1 MLYYIVSKP
10 DADYEEVKKA
20 AKLAGADEFIERLPL
35 GYDTHLEEA
44 GNGLSGGE
52 KQRLAIARAFLKDAP
67 IILLDEA
74 TASLDA
80 ENETAI
86 QGALSKLVKDKTV
99 LIIAHRMRTIANADH
114 IVVLKDGVVAEEGTP
129 ADLMEKDGIYSH
141 MTKQQ
146 LVSQSWTI

>member
-1 MLYYIVSKP
+1 M
-10 DADYEEVKKA
+10 EA
-20 AKLAGADEFIERLPL
+20 ARLANCDEFVDLLPEKYNTNI
-35 GYDTHLEEA
+35 GE
-44 GNGLSGGE
+44 NGCELSGGE
-52 KQRLAIARAFLKDAP
+52 RQRISIARAFLKDAP

-86 QGALSKLVKDKTV
+86 QEALSRLIKDKTV

-114 IVVLKDGVVAEEGTP
+114 IVVLKDGVVAEEGSP
-129 ADLMEKDGIYSH
+129 EKLSATDSIYSR

-146 LVSQSWTI
+146 LIAQNWKM